1 MTIAFHITKR
11 IPKLA
16 GLALVALVAACSAGD
31 GISPVPA
38 TPNESHS
45 IAAPDAPS
53 TVRHEAIA
61 APEVERPATVGHST
75 FLAPAGVQTSYQ
87 FTVDPTKS
95 QSFTFGM
102 HMVKF
107 PAYTICNPSTS
118 GYGAGTWQNN
128 CSKLS
133 VPITMVATTW
143 IDAQGRAR
151 IDFDVDLRFYPNYN
165 GQLPAIYLMDPAAS
179 LSLYSRIDYC
189 ESTASTSCVNEAATD
204 TVLKTQRDSVTGYLY
219 RLIRHFSG
227 YNVWA

>member
-1 MTIAFHITKR
+1 MTIASYITYR

-16 GLALVALVAACSAGD
+16 GLAFVALVAACSASD
-31 GISPVPA
+31 GTSPVPA
-38 TPNESHS
+38 TQTQSLS

-53 TVRHEAIA
+53 VVRHEATA
-61 APEVERPATVGHST
+61 APELDRSASTGHST
-75 FLAPAGVQTSYQ
+75 FLAAAGGQTSYQ
-87 FTVDPTKS
+87 FTVDPTKT
-95 QSFTFGM
+95 QSFTFGV

-118 GYGAGTWQNN
+118 GYGAGTWQNT

-143 IDAQGRAR
+143 IDAMGRAR
-151 IDFDVDLRFYPNYN
+151 IDFNVDLRFYQNNN

-189 ESTASTSCVNEAATD
+189 ESAANNSCVNEAATD
-204 TVLKTQRDSVTGYLY
+204 AVLKTQRDNVTGYLY